1 MSSPEAGRESGR
13 SEILAAAR
21 HLFMSR
27 GYRAVSTRDIA
38 DAVGLTQ
45 PALYHH
51 FGGKEALYVAVM
63 EDELATI
70 SARLDR
76 AVRLDARAVDRLI
89 AAGTVLAAH
98 GDHDLAQMFHDLR
111 QEISEKNRQRIGGA
125 FRMAMMTPMLAVID
139 ALVEEGAIDPAAAG
153 MERGESA
160 MLLLSNV
167 RMLVEAGRGP
177 AGGPAR
183 SHEEIGR
190 LAARLLIGALG
201 SSETMPT

>member
-1 MSSPEAGRESGR
+1 MSSPETGRESGR

-21 HLFMSR
+21 SLFMSR

-76 AVRLDARAVDRLI
+76 AARLDPRRRAQCRR
-89 AAGTVLAAH
+89 T
-98 GDHDLAQMFHDLR
+98 
-111 QEISEKNRQRIGGA
+111 GG
-125 FRMAMMTPMLAVID
+125 
-139 ALVEEGAIDPAAAG
+139 
-153 MERGESA
+153 
-160 MLLLSNV
+160 
-167 RMLVEAGRGP
+167 
-177 AGGPAR
+177 
-183 SHEEIGR
+183 
-190 LAARLLIGALG
+190 
-201 SSETMPT
+201 

>member
-1 MSSPEAGRESGR
+1 MEPEDVTRASGR
-13 SEILAAAR
+13 AEILAVAR
-21 HLFMSR
+21 RLFMTR
-27 GYRAVSTRDIA
+27 GYRAVTTREIA
-38 DAVGLTQ
+38 EAVGVTQ

-70 SARLDR
+70 AT
-76 AVRLDARAVDRLI
+76 RLDAAAQLDAPAVDRL
-89 AAGTVLAAH
+89 AAAASVLAAH

-111 QEISEKNRQRIGGA
+111 QEISESNRQRIAGA

-139 ALVEEGAIDPAAAG
+139 ALVEEGSIDPAAAG

-177 AGGPAR
+177 AAGSVR
-183 SHEEIGR
+183 THEEIGR
-190 LAARLLIGALG
+190 LAARLLIGALATR
-201 SSETMPT
+201 SSS